1 VKVVVKTGDVLDEA
15 VDVLICTAN
24 PLLAMSGGV
33 NGAILARGGQ
43 DVQKEL
49 QAQFKTGGKGFVA
62 PGTIVRTGPGPLRVK
77 HILHAVG
84 VDMSYNSSIEL
95 IAGLLRAGL
104 EKAAHLGAKTVAT
117 PAIAT
122 GYGPL
127 TMKEFAQAC
136 KSAIGQSPT
145 GVEELRVVL
154 RDKDDADLVGKILG
168 LSGSS

>member
-1 VKVVVKTGDVLDEA
+1 VRVLVKAGDVLDEV

-33 NGAILARGGQ
+33 NGAILARGGEG
-43 DVQKEL
+43 VQKEL
-49 QAQFKTGGKGFVA
+49 QAQFRTGGKGFVA

-84 VDMSYNSSIEL
+84 VDMFYNSSVEL
-95 IAGLLRAGL
+95 VSNLLKTAL
-104 EKAAHLGAKTVAT
+104 SEASQLGAKTVAT

-127 TMKEFAQAC
+127 SMDQFSEAIRVALAQAYP
-136 KSAIGQSPT
+136 GL
-145 GVEELRVVL
+145 EEVRIVL
-154 RDKDDADLVGKILG
+154 RDRDDADRVAKVVGP
-168 LSGSS
+168 

>member
-1 VKVVVKTGDVLDEA
+1 VKVVVKTGDVLDEQ

-62 PGTIVRTGPGPLRVK
+62 PGTIVRTGPGPLLVK

-84 VDMSYNSSIEL
+84 VDMSYNSSVEL
-95 IAGLLRAGL
+95 VSELLATALKEASR
-104 EKAAHLGAKTVAT
+104 LGAKTVAT

-127 TMKEFAQAC
+127 TIADFAQAC
-136 KSAIGQSPT
+136 QKGLRKSYPGL
-145 GVEELRVVL
+145 EELRIVL
-154 RDKDDADLVGKILG
+154 RAQEDVDVVTRQVTV
-168 LSGSS
+168 